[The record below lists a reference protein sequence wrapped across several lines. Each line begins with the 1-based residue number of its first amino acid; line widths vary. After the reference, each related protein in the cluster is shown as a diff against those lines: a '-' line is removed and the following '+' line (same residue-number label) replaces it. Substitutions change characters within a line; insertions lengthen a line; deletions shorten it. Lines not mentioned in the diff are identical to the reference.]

1 MNPTVSDARPAA
13 ELWAVD
19 RVHEGVAIVVL
30 EDADGE
36 WVVSEVAADLL
47 GDNAVEGAI
56 LRVPIGE
63 VGEPVW
69 SDAQRDP
76 TAEGKRRSEAEE
88 TLEDLRERDPGGDVE
103 L

>member
-1 MNPTVSDARPAA
+1 VTSTVADARPTE

-19 RVHEGVAIVVL
+19 RVHAGVAILVL
-30 EDADGE
+30 EDSDGE
-36 WVVSEVAADLL
+36 WVVSEVTADLL
-47 GDNAVEGAI
+47 GDNAVEGAV
-56 LRVPIGE
+56 LRVPIGT

-69 SDAQRDP
+69 SDAKRDR
-76 TAEGKRRSEAEE
+76 TEEAKRRSEAEA